1 MAKLQIEAVELQNRS
16 VLVRLDLNAPL
27 KRGSVDEEPGVADD
41 SRLRAA
47 LPTVKRI
54 SNAGGIAILMSHL
67 GRPGGT
73 IKNELSLR
81 PIARKLSELLGQPV
95 TFVPALVGETA
106 RQAVSDAAPGDVIL
120 LENTRFYPG
129 ETTNDSELADQ
140 LAELA
145 DIFVND
151 AFGTA
156 HRAHASTE
164 GVARRMQTSAMGM
177 LMDKEVNNL
186 SRLLSAPEKPFI
198 GILGGAKVSDKI
210 ALIEQLLLRVD
221 FLLIGGAMAYTF
233 LKAQGHEI
241 GNSMVETDF
250 LDMAEN
256 LLAGA
261 ADRLIL
267 PVDHVT
273 STSFNNDVGSNVSD
287 VDIKPGEMG
296 LDIGP
301 ETRKIFREH
310 IFQAHTL
317 VWNGPMG
324 VFEMSNF
331 SAGTLAVASAIAEV
345 TDNGAFTVVG
355 GGDSVAAVRGA
366 GLADRIS
373 HVSTGGGAMLE
384 FLEGKILPGIDAL
397 SDVNV

>member
-186 SRLLSAPEKPFI
+186 SRLLSAREKPFI

-256 LLAGA
+256 LLAAA